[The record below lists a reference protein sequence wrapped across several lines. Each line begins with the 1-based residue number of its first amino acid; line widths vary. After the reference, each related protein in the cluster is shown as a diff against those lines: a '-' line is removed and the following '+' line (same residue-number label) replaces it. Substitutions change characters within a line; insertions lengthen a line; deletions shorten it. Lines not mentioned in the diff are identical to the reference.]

1 MQHLNME
8 KLAGG
13 AFSEQVNRAIEEVT
27 MNIQDPN
34 TDDKKVRKVTITL
47 SFKPNAQRNFSTI
60 GIDTKVSLAP
70 TLGVVTAMSMGKD
83 IKTGQVEAV
92 EIGNQIPGQMSFV
105 NTQPNLE
112 NVNVQ
117 SVDTDTGEIIGN
129 TNQEENVI
137 DLRRKQA

>member
-83 IKTGQVEAV
+83 IKTGVNLGTRSSFADIAATIQDIFEVEQKTSGV
-92 EIGNQIPGQMSFV
+92 SFKKEVMS
-105 NTQPNLE
+105 
-112 NVNVQ
+112 
-117 SVDTDTGEIIGN
+117 
-129 TNQEENVI
+129 
-137 DLRRKQA
+137 